1 MTNDDFAFVAGD
13 WDSVQ
18 RRLATLLSGADD
30 WYEFAATLSA
40 QVLLDGN
47 ATFDVLKSEERD
59 LEGITLRL
67 YDPDEKVWRIWW
79 ASKTSGGHL
88 DTPVVGAF
96 VDGVGTFEC
105 DDVYRGTPVRVRYRW
120 SQTDIDHP
128 RWEQSFSTDGGGTW
142 EVNWVATFTRRTP
155 TTVP

>member
-1 MTNDDFAFVAGD
+1 MTNDDFAFIAGD

-30 WYEFAATLSA
+30 WYEFPATLSV

-79 ASKTSGGHL
+79 ASKTSGGQL

-120 SQTDIDHP
+120 SQTDTDHP
-128 RWEQSFSTDGGGTW
+128 RWEQSFSTDGGDTW
-142 EVNWVATFTRRTP
+142 EVNWIARFTRRAP
-155 TTVP
+155 